1 MEYTVRPY
9 KKGEEEYAADIQRRI
24 YSTEYRWGSAFLDY
38 AVKIALDFPSRQ
50 RGEREELWVADTG
63 DKLAGCVM
71 LCEADEPDTAQL
83 RLFSVESDCRRFGI
97 GRALTEALM
106 ERVRAVGY
114 KKLILWTASPLTD
127 AIRHYEKLGFSIVE
141 ERENHTWSLD
151 GESLNEIKMEL
162 LL

>member
-1 MEYTVRPY
+1 M
-9 KKGEEEYAADIQRRI
+9 
-24 YSTEYRWGSAFLDY
+24 
-38 AVKIALDFPSRQ
+38 
-50 RGEREELWVADTG
+50 
-63 DKLAGCVM
+63 
-71 LCEADEPDTAQL
+71 
-83 RLFSVESDCRRFGI
+83 
-97 GRALTEALM
+97 
-106 ERVRAVGY
+106 GY